1 MKNKRQ
7 GFIGASSDTIKT
19 SLCSILEISPAAL
32 ETLLEETDFR
42 TVIQD
47 GLRRRPTQ
55 EIDEILQQA
64 LHPYLDRVRQKESD
78 LFVEFY
84 VGTHAMGPED
94 LQEGNLSRMH
104 QYTHYIKHL
113 LSLGYPDMSRFLKAY
128 ATVDRQDHDSN
139 DDYEEHHNESHMQ
152 GSQRLFKEDVLSK
165 KNIPYPTTLGFLS
178 RTYEAVINKDYLP
191 FGFDQQVA
199 AAFGEIKKPK
209 KEDRI
214 VVEDK
219 TPQYYCVSLRIPCKE
234 NPFFKETAIDWTK
247 DYFLRLWME
256 RHKGTYTDEH
266 GILEPNYQYLWD
278 QTFRGDHK
286 PYIHAVEKA

>member
-1 MKNKRQ
+1 MTKRQ
-7 GFIGASSDTIKT
+7 GFIGTSNETIKA
-19 SLCSILEISPAAL
+19 SLCTILELTPEKLDAL
-32 ETLLEETDFR
+32 IDATDLR
-42 TVIQD
+42 PVVKE
-47 GLRRRPTQ
+47 GLKRRPTK
-55 EIDEILQQA
+55 EIDEILHKH
-64 LHPYLDRVRQKESD
+64 LSPYLDLVQKKEAD
-78 LFVEFY
+78 LFIEFY

-94 LQEGNLSRMH
+94 LQEGNLSRMQ

-113 LSLGYPDMSRFLKAY
+113 LSLGHPDMSRFLKAY

-139 DDYEEHHNESHMQ
+139 DDYEEHYNESHLQ

-191 FGFDQQVA
+191 FGFNQKVA
-199 AAFGEIKKPK
+199 TAFGEVEKRK

-234 NPFFKETAIDWTK
+234 SPFFKETAIDWTK

-256 RHKGTYTDEH
+256 RHKGSYTDEH
-266 GILEPNYQYLWD
+266 GILEPDYQYLWD
-278 QTFRGDHK
+278 QAFRGDHK
-286 PYIHAVEKA
+286 PYLHAVEEA